1 MIELDPA
8 STAPPIV
15 RAPPILAV
23 VPTYNFL
30 AILAPPS
37 TRKIPVS
44 PVASLESVVPVRSRT
59 PEVVNEVRV
68 PTEVIAV

>member
-1 MIELDPA
+1 MY
-8 STAPPIV
+8 S
-15 RAPPILAV
+15 
-23 VPTYNFL
+23 FL

-44 PVASLESVVPVRSRT
+44 PLASEASVVPVRSRT
-59 PEVVNEVRV
+59 PEVVNAVRV